1 MSTIFLTK
9 DQMFHKRTKHIDMQ
23 YHFVR
28 DIIARGDIVVGK
40 VSTHD
45 NLIDMMTKTLLVA
58 KFEHCL
64 DLVGIH
70 C

>member
-1 MSTIFLTK
+1 
-9 DQMFHKRTKHIDMQ
+9 MQ

-58 KFEHCL
+58 KFERCL
-64 DLVGIH
+64 DLVSIRY
-70 C
+70 

>member
-1 MSTIFLTK
+1 M
-9 DQMFHKRTKHIDMQ
+9 
-23 YHFVR
+23 R
-28 DIIARGDIVVGK
+28 DIIAHGDIVVGK

-58 KFEHCL
+58 KFEHYL